1 MSLSDNQIYAEI
13 IYDDVMANRYIVVPP
28 LVYDDVRYDAV
39 ASQSQHRR
47 QVEIRAWEKFLVSLQ
62 VSLGEDASCDQLE
75 TLAAVGEMA
84 EEKPTVRAKMPMSV
98 AGDVD
103 ALRKAMKGV
112 GTDEATII
120 NILTSCTNDQRKV
133 LQQAYNR
140 AYEKDLTK
148 DLKKEL
154 SGDFEDVIVALMT
167 PEADYLAQELHDA
180 CKHKNGRVMV
190 EILFTADNFL
200 IKSIKSAYER
210 LFSTSL
216 EESLTKATSET
227 FQALMQR
234 VVEAKRSDTVNEDF
248 GRVIANELY
257 NDVDCLENRYV
268 FFAESLHKAMAGQ
281 GTKDQDLIRLVVSRC
296 EVDLGNIKTE
306 YHNLYDKLLEND
318 IKADTSGDYRKVLLA
333 LVGE

>member
-1 MSLSDNQIYAEI
+1 
-13 IYDDVMANRYIVVPP
+13 
-28 LVYDDVRYDAV
+28 
-39 ASQSQHRR
+39 
-47 QVEIRAWEKFLVSLQ
+47 
-62 VSLGEDASCDQLE
+62 
-75 TLAAVGEMA
+75 MA

-120 NILTSCTNDQRKV
+120 NILTSCTNDQRKG

-268 FFAESLHKAMAGQ
+268 FFAESLHKAMAGP

-333 LVGE
+333 LIGE

>member
-1 MSLSDNQIYAEI
+1 
-13 IYDDVMANRYIVVPP
+13 
-28 LVYDDVRYDAV
+28 
-39 ASQSQHRR
+39 
-47 QVEIRAWEKFLVSLQ
+47 
-62 VSLGEDASCDQLE
+62 
-75 TLAAVGEMA
+75 MA

-120 NILTSCTNDQRKV
+120 NILTSCTNDQRKG

-257 NDVDCLENRYV
+257 NDGKGLVEKKLLKALCLYSYKEFRSILVEYYKLAGRTLGDTFDCEYKGSTKTNMRAVFDCLENRYV
-268 FFAESLHKAMAGQ
+268 FFAESLHKAMAGP

-333 LVGE
+333 LIGE